1 MVLNYIF
8 NFQDYILIPF
18 IFFFIFCCQNKNYSY
33 LSFFTYVTC
42 FISSHKL
49 EGTNYRKI
57 IRINLE
63 HKFPDLILV

>member
-18 IFFFIFCCQNKNYSY
+18 IFFIIFCCQNKNYSY

-49 EGTNYRKI
+49 KVRTIEK
-57 IRINLE
+57 LSE
-63 HKFPDLILV
+63 